1 MTPVFKDRSTVDG
14 NDDDDDERG
23 WWMRDVRLDGEH
35 SSGVKSVHLAR
46 ARVDGM
52 DGWRIAMASASADG
66 EIRVRT
72 TTTATTTT
80 TAVSLSGDS
89 RGAGWE
95 PLARLRG
102 HDGGVKSVRVIGS
115 RCDRVLSASYDRSA
129 RVWTLPDASEHGA
142 VREQSS
148 ERAST
153 SSAAPKCLRG
163 HGDYVV
169 DACWA
174 SDARFGEVVV
184 TACADGK
191 VRVWSIESDECV
203 AEVDVRTDGV
213 GAATCVDAYCALEA
227 PTRVSDE
234 CVVVSARMDGSIR
247 FFHARTGTCALVLLG
262 HLGAVTS
269 IATPD
274 ALPASSTSAE
284 SHTRVSYGTRGGTI
298 GCFSVHAQEDG
309 ASVAIT
315 HLMHRETRAE
325 ADLEGCTSIKFISHL
340 ARTLASSSEDGT
352 VRIWDVQRGR
362 CTHVLTGQAGQSS
375 IETVSMLDDVLACGS
390 SDGTVSVW
398 RRQSGG
404 KAADAEN
411 GAETTLST
419 RADIALRW
427 LLRKGPAVRVDE
439 VDEIDETLLSAA
451 YDAADREAKSLLAV
465 SEPQKSLLDAET
477 EAAAERVCGVC
488 HESLFSAM
496 GIDAGSVVQLPCA
509 HAFHGDCV
517 LSWMKVSHQC
527 PLCREVNYDSGVS
540 HVSACIPVAR
550 SRELVTRVKSSAG
563 DIEPYTM
570 L

>member
-1 MTPVFKDRSTVDG
+1 MTPVSEDRPTVDS
-14 NDDDDDERG
+14 DDDGDERG

-46 ARVDGM
+46 ARLDGKDGN

-72 TTTATTTT
+72 TTTT
-80 TAVSLSGDS
+80 TASFSGDS
-89 RGAGWE
+89 RGAAWE

-129 RVWTLPDASEHGA
+129 RVWTLPDAPEHGA

-148 ERAST
+148 ECAST
-153 SSAAPKCLRG
+153 SAAAPKCLRG

-191 VRVWSIESDECV
+191 LRVWSIESDECV

-213 GAATCVDAYCALEA
+213 GAATCVDAYSALEA
-227 PTRVSDE
+227 PTQVLDE

-247 FFHARTGTCALVLLG
+247 FFHVRTGMCALVLLG

-274 ALPASSTSAE
+274 ALLASSTSAE

-298 GCFSVHAQEDG
+298 GCFDLHAQEDG

-398 RRQSGG
+398 RRQCDH
-404 KAADAEN
+404 KAAAEEN
-411 GAETTLST
+411 CAETTLST

-465 SEPQKSLLDAET
+465 SEPQKGLLDAET
-477 EAAAERVCGVC
+477 EAAERVCSVC

-550 SRELVTRVKSSAG
+550 SRELVTRVKSSVG
-563 DIEPYTM
+563 DVEPYMM

>member
-1 MTPVFKDRSTVDG
+1 MTTAPVFDERPPAV
-14 NDDDDDERG
+14 DDDEDDDRG
-23 WWMRDVRLDGEH
+23 WWTRDVRLDGEH

-46 ARVDGM
+46 ARLDGI

-72 TTTATTTT
+72 TTTTTTMEC
-80 TAVSLSGDS
+80 LSGDS
-89 RGAGWE
+89 RGAAWE

-102 HDGGVKSVRVIGS
+102 HNGGVKSVRVIGS

-129 RVWTLPDASEHGA
+129 RVWTLPDATDGA
-142 VREQSS
+142 VRDQSS

-153 SSAAPKCLRG
+153 SAAPKCLRG

-174 SDARFGEVVV
+174 SDACFGEVVI

-213 GAATCVDAYCALEA
+213 GAATCVDAYSALEA
-227 PTRVSDE
+227 PTQVSDE

-247 FFHARTGTCALVLLG
+247 FFHVRTGMCALVLLG

-274 ALPASSTSAE
+274 ALPANLNSAE
-284 SHTRVSYGTRGGTI
+284 THTRVSYGTRGGTI
-298 GCFSVHAQEDG
+298 GCFDLHAQEDG

-340 ARTLASSSEDGT
+340 AHTLASSSEDGT

-362 CTHVLTGQAGQSS
+362 CTHVLTGQAGHSS
-375 IETVSMLDDVLACGS
+375 IETVSMLNGVLACGS

-404 KAADAEN
+404 RAAVEEN
-411 GAETTLST
+411 CAETTLST

-427 LLRKGPAVRVDE
+427 LLRKGPAVRVDDVE
-439 VDEIDETLLSAA
+439 KIDETLLSAA
-451 YDAADREAKSLLAV
+451 YDAADREAQSLLAV
-465 SEPQKSLLDAET
+465 SEPLKSLLDAET
-477 EAAAERVCGVC
+477 EAAERVCSVC
-488 HESLFSAM
+488 HENLFSGM
-496 GIDAGSVVQLPCA
+496 GIDAGFVVQLPCA

-527 PLCREVNYDSGVS
+527 PLCREINYDSGVS
-540 HVSACIPVAR
+540 HVSACIPIAA
-550 SRELVTRVKSSAG
+550 SHELVTRVKSATG
-563 DIEPYTM
+563 DVEPCMM